1 MSARSSG
8 RSSIGHGAFIPDR
21 VMDSESYYCIS
32 SGAAKLLT
40 FLCRQYKQNPRNGRG
55 NNGNLTVAASVIGE
69 SCGSK
74 NAITRY
80 KNELLAAELIVCT
93 RQPKMTGTGRFST
106 ALYGL
111 SWLPIDD
118 IWVKGISLDLD
129 IKPTIAPV
137 RTNWVKPIVGET
149 KKLRGK
155 LIMRNERKSDKYK
168 FDLKPTG
175 LIQSWHESLT
185 MQVYRNETKL
195 AKVFTMIR
203 ETTHRP
209 VSMAA

>member
-8 RSSIGHGAFIPDR
+8 RSSIGHGAFIPDK

-32 SGAAKLLT
+32 PGAAKLLT
-40 FLCRQYKQNPRNGRG
+40 LLCRQYKQNPRNGRG

-80 KNELLAAELIVCT
+80 KNELLSADLIVCT
-93 RQPKMTGTGRFST
+93 RQPRMTGTGRFST

-118 IWVKGISLDLD
+118 IWVNGEPLNLD
-129 IKPTIAPV
+129 INPTVTPI
-137 RTNWVKPIVGET
+137 RTMWEKHTVNKT
-149 KKLRGK
+149 KKSGESVLVKRQGDRHKTDFRPLR
-155 LIMRNERKSDKYK
+155 
-168 FDLKPTG
+168 
-175 LIQSWHESLT
+175 LIQSWHEGLLLHIYKDKKTLT
-185 MQVYRNETKL
+185 
-195 AKVFTMIR
+195 KVFTM
-203 ETTHRP
+203 TGDAHRLP
-209 VSMAA
+209 YQVAA